1 MHSIYRYI
9 LQDKI
14 KRGHLYQH
22 LCFRN
27 QRKRKYG
34 HPETRGKLN
43 NRRSIHERP
52 QIIHQRS
59 CFGDLEI
66 ETIVG
71 NNLSNL

>member
-14 KRGHLYQH
+14 KGGHLYQH
-22 LCFRN
+22 LRFRN
-27 QRKRKYG
+27 QRKRRYG
-34 HPETRGKLN
+34 HLEICGKLN
-43 NRRSIHERP
+43 NRKNIHERP